1 MKKLSLLLNFL
12 TSNNI
17 NITSISFDEITSNV
31 LILYED
37 VLLEINEDIFIYYHN
52 TIIKK
57 FLNYTIEDIIE
68 FLNTTI

>member
-31 LILYED
+31 LVLYGD

-57 FLNYTIEDIIE
+57 FPNYTIEDIIE